1 MELKD
6 TIELMTSGDY
16 KARFIAEY
24 EQAVIRIKKLMDFIE
39 AIESGKV
46 SVMYEDQKLLLG
58 AQYGYMVG
66 YIRVMQDR
74 ADEEDI
80 DLPDFDDI
88 DVPKELFSHKGNA

>member
-6 TIELMTSGDY
+6 TIELMTSADY

-46 SVMYEDQKLLLG
+46 AVMYEDQKLLLG

-66 YIRVMQDR
+66 YIRIMQDR
-74 ADEEDI
+74 ADE
-80 DLPDFDDI
+80 
-88 DVPKELFSHKGNA
+88 KGTYHM

>member
-6 TIELMTSGDY
+6 TIEMMTSADY

-46 SVMYEDQKLLLG
+46 PVMYEDQKLLLG

-66 YIRVMQDR
+66 YIRIMQDR

-80 DLPDFDDI
+80 DLPDCDDI
-88 DVPKELFSHKGNA
+88 DVPKALFSHKGNA